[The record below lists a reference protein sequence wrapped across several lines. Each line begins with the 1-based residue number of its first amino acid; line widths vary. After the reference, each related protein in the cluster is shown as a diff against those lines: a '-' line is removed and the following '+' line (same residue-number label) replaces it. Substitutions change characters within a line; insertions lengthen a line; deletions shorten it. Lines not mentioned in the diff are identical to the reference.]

1 MAYTV
6 LLRPTAER
14 DLNRLPSELRTRTT
28 RTLLD
33 LELHPRPHGIAKLA
47 GTSNT
52 WRVRIGEYRIL
63 LDIDDTAKTVLVLR
77 IAHRREAYR

>member
-1 MAYTV
+1 
-6 LLRPTAER
+6 
-14 DLNRLPSELRTRTT
+14 
-28 RTLLD
+28 LLD

-52 WRVRIGEYRIL
+52 WRVRIGEYRVL